1 MSSKS
6 ARPTAATGLFRLFR
20 PAGVSSAAAATASQA
35 LTKVSGSSSEAMP
48 HARKP
53 AIA

>member
-1 MSSKS
+1 MSTKS
-6 ARPTAATGLFRLFR
+6 ARPTAATGLFR